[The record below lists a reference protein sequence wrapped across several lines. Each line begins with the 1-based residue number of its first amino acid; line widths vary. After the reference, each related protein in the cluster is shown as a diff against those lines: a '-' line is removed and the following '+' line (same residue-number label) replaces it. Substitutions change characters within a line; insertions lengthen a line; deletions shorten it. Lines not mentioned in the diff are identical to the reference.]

1 MIGRYVEGNMNEDR
15 FRFRVWGISHKKW
28 ENKKIVEDARI
39 GFLPKVSSNYVV
51 EQCTGLK
58 DKNGRLI
65 YEGDI
70 VKAFVKDYCFVG
82 YISWDL
88 DRWEIK
94 DVSIPVFFDLYDAFC
109 DENTGHDKNTIEI
122 IGNIHENKELLKGE

>member
-1 MIGRYVEGNMNEDR
+1 MIGLYGEGNMNDR
-15 FRFRVWGISHKKW
+15 FRFRAWNEQAKTYFDNAMIETLAPISVWLKNGC
-28 ENKKIVEDARI
+28 
-39 GFLPKVSSNYVV
+39 VV
-51 EQCTGLK
+51 EQSTGLK

-70 VKAFVKDYCFVG
+70 VKGFVKEDYCVIGFIV
-82 YISWDL
+82 WDL

-94 DVSIPVFFDLYDAFC
+94 DVTIPVFFDLEEAFC